1 MNEHE
6 HEPIPGLPAHLPAG
20 ERILWQG
27 APDWRGLA
35 RRAYHVGQ
43 VGIYFGFLLAWA
55 AISAATHRT
64 LATLPSTALLL
75 AGLAAGAMAVLAGL
89 AWLTGRTTIYTITNR
104 RVVMRFGIA
113 LPMSIN
119 LPFAQI
125 VSAGVRLH
133 AGGRGDIVLAL
144 PATQRIAYLVLW
156 PHVRPWRLARAEPML
171 RAVPEAERVAQIL
184 ARALAAGAAQAAPA
198 MASAAPARP
207 ARAEAVA

>member
-6 HEPIPGLPAHLPAG
+6 HEPVPGLPAHLPAG

-43 VGIYFGFLLAWA
+43 VGAYFVLLLAWA
-55 AISAATHRT
+55 TVSAVSNGT
-64 LATLPSTALLL
+64 LAELPWTALLV
-75 AGLAAGAMAVLAGL
+75 AGLAAGAIAVLAGF

-104 RVVMRFGIA
+104 RVVLRFGIA
-113 LPMSIN
+113 LPMTIN

-125 VSAGVRLH
+125 ASAGLKLH
-133 AGGRGDIVLAL
+133 AGGSGDIPLAL
-144 PATQRIAYLVLW
+144 ADAQRIAYVILW
-156 PHVRPWRLARAEPML
+156 PHARPWRVARAEPML

-184 ARALAAGAAQAAPA
+184 ARALAAAAEQAAPA
-198 MASAAPARP
+198 VSSAAPARP
-207 ARAEAVA
+207 SRAEAVA